1 MKRAPPKPSVSGAQ
15 KMAIYCW
22 RIPPKYSNYYIYKG
36 NEVFDKLLVSLL
48 FVKLIVRRKPRF
60 SCNLVLSETTNSLA
74 SVLSRDIAFT
84 ALLFQYYMQNLT
96 PTLTLPLTRNG
107 VFSSKNLQILLASEL
122 VLTGPFHCILSC
134 MLLHVQAL
142 YAWTVTTDTEKW
154 LKSDR

>member
-1 MKRAPPKPSVSGAQ
+1 MEATERFFKLIFSEKGAPETFGFGGA

-74 SVLSRDIAFT
+74 NVLSRDIAFT
-84 ALLFQYYMQNLT
+84 ALVVQYYMQ
-96 PTLTLPLTRNG
+96 TL
-107 VFSSKNLQILLASEL
+107 I
-122 VLTGPFHCILSC
+122 
-134 MLLHVQAL
+134 
-142 YAWTVTTDTEKW
+142 
-154 LKSDR
+154 